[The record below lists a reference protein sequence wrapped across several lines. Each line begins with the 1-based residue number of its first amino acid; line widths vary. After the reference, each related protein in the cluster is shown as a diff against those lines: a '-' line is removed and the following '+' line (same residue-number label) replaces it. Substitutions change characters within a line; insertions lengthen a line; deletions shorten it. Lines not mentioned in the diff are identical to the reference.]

1 MLTCMQGGIMT
12 GLWVVAHEC
21 GHRAF
26 SDSELICDVVGLVL
40 HSALLVPYHR
50 YVSFRRIAPIYA

>member
-1 MLTCMQGGIMT
+1 MT

-26 SDSELICDVVGLVL
+26 SDSELICDVVGLIL

-50 YVSFRRIAPIYA
+50 CDTALHVIIAE

>member
-1 MLTCMQGGIMT
+1 MTDEEQGGIMT

-26 SDSELICDVVGLVL
+26 SDSDLICDVVGLIL

-50 YVSFRRIAPIYA
+50 YV